1 MSNNHEEDLSPSRR
15 YRRYQHEYNAAF
27 AADPNPENRR
37 FDEMAPPD
45 SVQWKRLEVFRGN
58 DKDAYHAWRS
68 NQNPLF
74 KPTDKEKAMWE
85 ANAKNGWWVSRDRRD
100 QLEIH
105 HPLAYNKWL
114 DMNPEKRFSEQAQR
128 WFKKAEE
135 KYGAGYDQ
143 WAKTAGKNL
152 VPKETY
158 VAGLTAVAYEQSIA
172 SRAQQAQRTHTSQQ
186 ATASQPGQAQAPAQ
200 NNIPRSRVS
209 LENFNIG
216 TIAKE
221 MEGMSND
228 QLDQVKQRAEAAH
241 QSQGQGTVAEGVAK
255 HEAIANYQRAR
266 TQVRVQE
273 MELSEV
279 RQRTRGQVQ

>member
-1 MSNNHEEDLSPSRR
+1 MSKNYEDILSPGRR
-15 YRRYQHEYNAAF
+15 YRRYEHEYNATF

-68 NQNPLF
+68 NQDILF

-85 ANAKNGWWVSRDRRD
+85 ANAKNGWWVSRDKRD
-100 QLEIH
+100 QFESH

-114 DMNPEKRFSEQAQR
+114 DMIPEKRFSEQAQR
-128 WFKKAEE
+128 WFEKAEA

-143 WAKTAGKNL
+143 WAKTAGKNI

-158 VAGLTAVAYEQSIA
+158 VAGMTAIAYEQISA
-172 SRAQQAQRTHTSQQ
+172 SREASLKRIHASQQ
-186 ATASQPGQAQAPAQ
+186 AMASQADQAQAPTQ
-200 NNIPRSRVS
+200 TTPRSRISVA
-209 LENFNIG
+209 NFEIG
-216 TIAKE
+216 PIAKE
-221 MEGMSND
+221 MEGMSID
-228 QLDQVKQRAEAAH
+228 QLGQVKQRAEAAH
-241 QSQGQGTVAEGVAK
+241 QSLGQGTVAEGVAK

-279 RQRTRGQVQ
+279 RQRTRGQTQ

>member
-1 MSNNHEEDLSPSRR
+1 MSKNYEDILSPGRR
-15 YRRYQHEYNAAF
+15 YRRYQHEYNATF

-58 DKDAYHAWRS
+58 DKDAYDAWRS
-68 NQNPLF
+68 NNDPLF

-100 QLEIH
+100 QLMSH

-114 DMNPEKRFSEQAQR
+114 DMSPEKRFSEQAQR
-128 WFKKAEE
+128 WFEKAEA

-143 WAKTAGKNL
+143 WAKTAGKNA
-152 VPKETY
+152 VSKETY

-172 SRAQQAQRTHTSQQ
+172 SRARQAQRTHTSQQ
-186 ATASQPGQAQAPAQ
+186 AMASQADQAQAPTQ
-200 NNIPRSRVS
+200 TTPRSRISVA
-209 LENFNIG
+209 NFEIG
-216 TIAKE
+216 PIAKE
-221 MEGMSND
+221 MEGMSID
-228 QLDQVKQRAEAAH
+228 QLGQVKQRAEAAH
-241 QSQGQGTVAEGVAK
+241 QSLGQGTVAEGVAK

>member
-1 MSNNHEEDLSPSRR
+1 MSNNHEEDLSPGRR

-58 DKDAYHAWRS
+58 DKDAYDAYRS
-68 NQNPLF
+68 NPNDALV

-85 ANAKNGWWVSRDRRD
+85 ANAQNGWHVSRDSRH
-100 QLEIH
+100 QAMSH

-114 DMNPEKRFSEQAQR
+114 DMSPEKRFSEQAQR
-128 WFKKAEE
+128 WFEKAEA

-143 WAKTAGKNL
+143 WAKTAGANI
-152 VPKETY
+152 VSKETY
-158 VAGLTAVAYEQSIA
+158 VAGLTAVAYEQSSA

-186 ATASQPGQAQAPAQ
+186 ATASQADQAQAPAQ
-200 NNIPRSRVS
+200 TTPRSRIS
-209 LENFNIG
+209 LANFDIG

-221 MEGMSND
+221 MEGMSKD
-228 QLDQVKQRAEAAH
+228 QLGQVKQRAEAAH
-241 QSQGQGTVAEGVAK
+241 QALGQGTVAEGVAK
-255 HEAIANYQRAR
+255 HEAIAAHKHTR
-266 TQVRVQE
+266 TEVRVQE
-273 MELSEV
+273 MGLSEV
-279 RQRTRGQVQ
+279 RQRTRGQAQ